1 MLLFDIAQAEKMFSD
16 RQAAAF
22 RLYLNDPRVR
32 RRAHDT
38 LLAHHQETL
47 RALAMPKPP
56 KMGYR
61 CLRSCLDDRSYRFR
75 QALTAL
81 ADGCLP
87 KVKVPFLAVN
97 NHSSMEPVWSMT

>member
-1 MLLFDIAQAEKMFSD
+1 MRLFDIAHEQKMFSG

-38 LLAHHQETL
+38 LLQHHQETL
-47 RALAMPKPP
+47 EALAMPKPQ

-61 CLRSCLDDRSYRFR
+61 CLRSCLDDRAPRFR
-75 QALTAL
+75 QGLDAL
-81 ADGCLP
+81 AEVCLGP
-87 KVKVPFLAVN
+87 VPFLAVN
-97 NHSSMEPVWSMT
+97 NHSPMENVWQN